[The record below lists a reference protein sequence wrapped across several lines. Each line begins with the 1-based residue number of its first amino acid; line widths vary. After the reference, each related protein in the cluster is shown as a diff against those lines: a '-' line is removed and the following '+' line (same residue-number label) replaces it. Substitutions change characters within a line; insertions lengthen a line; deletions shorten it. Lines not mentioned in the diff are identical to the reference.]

1 MDNRA
6 KTQKQTNTWGWY
18 CLKSY
23 IIHSSR
29 VGSLLLEFIPV
40 LISGICLYMRPT
52 LRIIT
57 LKFLPSPQQILEP
70 ANRML
75 PSWSKKTW
83 FQDRWKISTS
93 SSFSSLSQKFL
104 GVIHRQEEDQIMSDS
119 TNHESSCH
127 LHQSKLNSHEKLGK
141 RSAAAS

>member
-1 MDNRA
+1 MDNWA
-6 KTQKQTNTWGWY
+6 KMQEPSNTWGSY

-23 IIHSSR
+23 IIYSSR

-40 LISGICLYMRPT
+40 LKSGICPYMRPT
-52 LRIIT
+52 LIIIT
-57 LKFLPSPQQILEP
+57 FKFLPSPQQILEP

-93 SSFSSLSQKFL
+93 SFSSLSQS
-104 GVIHRQEEDQIMSDS
+104 VIHRQEEDQIMSGS
-119 TNHESSCH
+119 TNHENSCH
-127 LHQSKLNSHEKLGK
+127 LHQSKLSGHEKLGK

>member
-6 KTQKQTNTWGWY
+6 KTQKPTNTWGWY

-23 IIHSSR
+23 IIHSGR
-29 VGSLLLEFIPV
+29 VGSLLPEFIPV

-52 LRIIT
+52 LIIIT
-57 LKFLPSPQQILEP
+57 FKFLPSPQQILEP

-93 SSFSSLSQKFL
+93 SFSSLSQRFFS
-104 GVIHRQEEDQIMSDS
+104 VIHRQEEDQIMSGS